1 MVVFVLDE
9 KGQIPDSVSRAVSL
23 IRGSR
28 LAMAALLMALII
40 LFVVGLL
47 AYSSI
52 IWGLIKEQL
61 GGQSFGSFVPPLINT
76 IILIFGTLVF
86 LAITRFFI
94 ARYLENRG
102 KKKEIKLILTL
113 YSYIVWILTIILIL
127 STWFKD
133 IGIFLASLGLIGF
146 GLTFAL
152 QKPILNFVGWLV
164 LVINKPFNIG
174 DRIEVAGNRGD
185 VISIHAMYTSLQGT
199 RVNSQ
204 EKSEKII
211 TFPNEFILTNPV
223 LNYTK
228 RADLFWEDFTV
239 QITYESNWK
248 KAERVLFEVT
258 SQVANKYVMRPVQ
271 TARKDPKAFE
281 DVIHLLQEASKK
293 LSRGMLKE
301 SIRENI
307 ETMKTIEQK
316 SHEEIPVPSIR
327 VDLLDSSIGLN
338 VLFLAD
344 IHKIRVMRGE
354 ISRGFLTAIE
364 RQSDIEIAYPH
375 LQVVYD
381 PRRRSAKNNLRLNEL
396 VPNLDDF
403 KPP

>member
-1 MVVFVLDE
+1 MDE
-9 KGQIPDSVSRAVSL
+9 KGQMPDSVSRAVFL
-23 IRGSR
+23 IRNSR
-28 LAMAALLMALII
+28 LAMAALLVAFVI
-40 LFVVGLL
+40 LFVVGLV

-61 GGQSFGSFVPPLINT
+61 GGQSFASLVPPLINT

-113 YSYIVWILTIILIL
+113 YSYIVWLLTIILIL

-204 EKSEKII
+204 EKSEQVI
-211 TFPNEFILTNPV
+211 TFPNEFVLTNPI

-228 RADLFWEDFTV
+228 RGDLYWDDITI

-248 KAERVLFEVT
+248 RAEKVLFDIADGV
-258 SQVANKYVMRPVQ
+258 VKRHIVKPVQ
-271 TARKDPKAFE
+271 AVKNDRKSFE
-281 DVIHLLQEASKK
+281 DVLQLLHSASKK
-293 LSRGMLKE
+293 LSRGVLKE
-301 SIRENI
+301 SIQENI
-307 ETMKTIEQK
+307 ETIKTIEQQ
-316 SHEEIPVPSIR
+316 SGEGIQAPNTRI
-327 VDLLDSSIGLN
+327 DLLDSGIGIN
-338 VLFLAD
+338 VLFLTD
-344 IHKIRVMRGE
+344 IRKNRAMRNE
-354 ISRGFLTAIE
+354 IARNFLVATE
-364 RQSDIEIAYPH
+364 RHSDIELAYPH
-375 LQVVYD
+375 TQIVYD
-381 PRRRSAKNNLRLNEL
+381 PRRRGPKNNSRLGEL
-396 VPNLDDF
+396 VPNLDDM
-403 KPP
+403 KPS